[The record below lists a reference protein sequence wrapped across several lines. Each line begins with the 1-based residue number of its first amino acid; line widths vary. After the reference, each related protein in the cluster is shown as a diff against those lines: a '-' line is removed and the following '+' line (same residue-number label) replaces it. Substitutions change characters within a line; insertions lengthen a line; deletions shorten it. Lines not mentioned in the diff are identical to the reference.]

1 MFNIIRV
8 ILIIGDNM
16 DKAFRKLCH
25 YFITDG
31 EGETLE
37 EIQEMLQEDFEET
50 KEKAKL
56 FVEKLTAK
64 TKELGYTPD
73 FESFCNLLEEYI
85 NNKDKMADE
94 EKTKYLKILMT
105 LSEIHE
111 INLREELERYV
122 SYKQKEP
129 DEQLKKEIFYEFC
142 RYNVK
147 PNNDVEDFNKLKDI
161 AISNSLDF
169 KELQKEAIMFVE
181 ETKILA
187 ESLGYDIE
195 TDSFDY
201 IVQSYLKKKSKLND
215 YDKSRYL
222 KVLLYLSE
230 IYNENLRAR
239 LTEPTEKSGMI
250 EEVTLISIFNK
261 LTNPLDN
268 ESVLSELL
276 DQRYHSGYFDIK
288 EITFAEEKPS
298 NEEVNYPKIQ
308 ASLAYKIYHI
318 FLDKFNNYAFDDLNE
333 EYTNLISEDDLQRL
347 EEITEDEILNI
358 IELINKHESSHYIS
372 KKYQLTDNLYTFIE
386 KSIFETL
393 DLKKEHI
400 GTSQNSL
407 FNIPNENY
415 TIRLYINGP
424 ELETA
429 ILLEEYIKKC
439 VEKNVNYDMKAL
451 GDNKEDQEGSIIYAN
466 INDIVQK
473 INIINEIIEEA
484 PQLRDAFYTPI
495 YSSGRLNDS
504 IYGISHSGVMNEYNK
519 CVNSYNDYFNN
530 ICEVSYYRTLS
541 KIIIEILTDQK
552 AKGIISNFIALTDV
566 SFNKAEMMSPEL
578 AEYNNVSFEVIKD
591 LVNQYIP
598 LVNST
603 LNIYMT
609 DPDKKNNLIT
619 EFKKSML
626 YISNIC
632 QNRDKRT
639 PSNIAISSY
648 IEENIKNN

>member
-1 MFNIIRV
+1 
-8 ILIIGDNM
+8 M

-31 EGETLE
+31 ESESLE
-37 EIQEMLQEDFEET
+37 EIQEMLQEDYEET
-50 KEKAKL
+50 KEKAQL
-56 FVEKLTAK
+56 FVEKLTRK

-85 NNKDKMADE
+85 SKKDQLDDN

-111 INLREELERYV
+111 INLREELERYI

-129 DEQLKKEIFYEFC
+129 DEQLKKDIFYEFC

-147 PNNDVEDFNKLKDI
+147 PNNDVEDFNKLKEI
-161 AISNSLDF
+161 ALSHSLDF

-181 ETKILA
+181 EIKILS

-201 IVQSYLKKKSKLND
+201 ILQSYLNKKSKLND

-230 IYNENLRAR
+230 IYNENLRER
-239 LTEPTEKSGMI
+239 LTTSISPTTSS
-250 EEVTLISIFNK
+250 EELTLEYIFNN
-261 LTNPLDN
+261 LTNPLEN
-268 ESVLSELL
+268 EKVLGELL
-276 DQRYHSGYFDIK
+276 DQRYNNGYFDIK
-288 EITFAEEKPS
+288 EINFGEEIT
-298 NEEVNYPKIQ
+298 NEEEANYPKIQ
-308 ASLAYKIYHI
+308 ASLAYKIYRI

-333 EYTNLISEDDLQRL
+333 EYTNLISEEDLSRL
-347 EEITEDEILNI
+347 EELTEEEILSI

-372 KKYQLTDNLYTFIE
+372 KKHRLTDNLYNFIE
-386 KSIFETL
+386 MSIFETL

-400 GTSQNSL
+400 GTNKNSL
-407 FNIPNENY
+407 FNIPDENY

-439 VEKNVNYDMKAL
+439 VERNISYDMKAL
-451 GDNKEDQEGSIIYAN
+451 GDNIDNHEGSIIYAN

-473 INIINEIIEEA
+473 INILNEILKEA
-484 PQLRDAFYTPI
+484 PQLKNAFITPI
-495 YSSGRLNDS
+495 YSSGRLNES

-519 CVNSYNDYFNN
+519 CINSYNDYFNN
-530 ICEVSYYRTLS
+530 ICEVAYYRTLS
-541 KIIIEILTDQK
+541 KIIIEILTDKK
-552 AKGIISNFIALTDV
+552 AKEVISNFISLAEV
-566 SFNKAEMMSPEL
+566 SFNNAEMRSPEL
-578 AEYNNVSFEVIKD
+578 AEYNNVSFDAIKD

-609 DPDKKNNLIT
+609 DESKKNNLIK
-619 EFKKSML
+619 EFKKSMM

-632 QNRDKRT
+632 QSRDKRT
-639 PSNIAISSY
+639 ESNIAISSY
-648 IEENIKNN
+648 IEDNIKNN